1 MIERL
6 ITNSLPSPLSERF
19 LSRFFVGLARCVVL
33 FQPFTQPLRSATRC
47 RTGPYRNVVLV
58 RLDYSSAPT
67 RHRQSKTTKNRC
79 RKRLLKKAPTRTVQ
93 VVLERQ
99 GADKTKREHAEE
111 FWCLGGGHQI
121 TISPAF
127 DRAVASA
134 SSGGCRFFCCSCG
147 CVPYY
152 CCCFRGTSYLTTRV
166 PNSLPHNS
174 RWVLPLL
181 LTLLVPV

>member
-58 RLDYSSAPT
+58 RLVYSSAPT
-67 RHRQSKTTKNRC
+67 RYRQSKTTKNRC
-79 RKRLLKKAPTRTVQ
+79 RKRLLKKAPTRTIQ

-134 SSGGCRFFCCSCG
+134 SSGGCRFFFAVLAAVCRTTAVVFVAHRTLPPECLIRYRIIVAG
-147 CVPYY
+147 Y
-152 CCCFRGTSYLTTRV
+152 CRFC
-166 PNSLPHNS
+166 
-174 RWVLPLL
+174 
-181 LTLLVPV
+181 